1 MLIKIC
7 GIARPEDAEAAVE
20 AGAHLTGFV
29 FVPGTPRAL
38 DPERADWIR
47 DVPVATVGVFRDA
60 TLDEVRRVRDQ
71 LRLDW
76 VQLHGREPDDW
87 LHILGGRVIRR
98 VGVRTPFQWSPLAE
112 LARRC
117 LPLIDPGGGDGR
129 AFDWGRL
136 HGRPPGVR
144 FGLAGGLTPD
154 TVGGAIRTVRPDMVD
169 VSSGVEASPGVKD
182 HAKVR
187 AFVEAAMGAV

>member
-1 MLIKIC
+1 VLIKIC
-7 GIARPEDAEAAVE
+7 GIARPEDAEAAVT
-20 AGAHLTGFV
+20 AGAHLAGFV

-38 DPERADWIR
+38 EPDAAHWIR

-60 TLDEVRRVRDQ
+60 TLDEVRRVRDL

-87 LHILGGRVIRR
+87 IHILGGRVIRR
-98 VGVRTPFQWSPLAE
+98 IGVSTPFRWDPLVE

-117 LPLIDPGGGDGR
+117 LPLIDPGAGDGR

-136 HGRPPGVR
+136 GGRPPGTR

-154 TVGGAIRTVRPDMVD
+154 TVADAIRTVRPDMVD
-169 VSSGVEASPGVKD
+169 VSSGVEASPGIKD

-187 AFVEAAMGAV
+187 SFVRAAREAW

>member
-29 FVPGTPRAL
+29 FVPGRPRAL
-38 DPERADWIR
+38 VPDTARWIR
-47 DVPVATVGVFRDA
+47 EVPVATVGVFRDA
-60 TLDEVRRVRDQ
+60 TLDEVRRVRDL

-87 LHILGGRVIRR
+87 IHILGARVIRR
-98 VGVRTPFQWSPLAE
+98 VGVSTPFRWDPLVE

-117 LPLIDPGGGDGR
+117 LPLIDPGAGDGR

-136 HGRPPGVR
+136 GGRPPGAR

-154 TVGGAIRTVRPDMVD
+154 TVAEAIRTVRPDVVD

-182 HAKVR
+182 HGKVR
-187 AFVEAAMGAV
+187 GFVQAALGAG

>member
-29 FVPGTPRAL
+29 FVSGTPRAL
-38 DPERADWIR
+38 DPARAAWIR

-60 TLDEVRRVRDQ
+60 TLDEVRRVRDL

-98 VGVRTPFQWSPLAE
+98 VGVRMPFQWGPLVTLAE
-112 LARRC
+112 RC
-117 LPLIDPGGGDGR
+117 LPLIDPGAGDGR
-129 AFDWGRL
+129 AFDWERL
-136 HGRPPGVR
+136 HGRPEGAR

-154 TVGGAIRTVRPDMVD
+154 NVAEAVRTVRPDLVD

-187 AFVEAAMGAV
+187 EFVQAALGAG